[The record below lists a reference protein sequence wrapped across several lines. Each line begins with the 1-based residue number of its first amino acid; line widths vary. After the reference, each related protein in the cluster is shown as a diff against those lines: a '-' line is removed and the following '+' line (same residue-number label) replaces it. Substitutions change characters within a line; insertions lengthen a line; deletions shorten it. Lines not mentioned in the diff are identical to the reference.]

1 MHWLLIVLVGIE
13 IVLMLLV
20 TLIERDAIKKRI
32 SGANGFIWLSIFG
45 ACILTSGIVT
55 LLCWLMISGG
65 FALKVALG
73 AMILHLIMGGSTL
86 YYLDRLGKN
95 SA

>member
-32 SGANGFIWLSIFG
+32 SGANGFIWLCIFG
-45 ACILTSGIVT
+45 GCIITSIIVT
-55 LLCWLMISGG
+55 LLCWLMVSGT
-65 FALKVALG
+65 FALKVAIG
-73 AMILHLIMGGSTL
+73 AAILHTIMGGSTMT
-86 YYLDRLGKN
+86 YLDRLGKN